1 MTAIGFLMLLAS
13 WLILNAARA
22 IDDDAF
28 FLGGALMAIVGAV
41 LVASGISVKLWEVMP

>member
-13 WLILNAARA
+13 LNAARA